1 MFTTNFSSL
10 PLAICPQPDTQ
21 PNLIVTGPEAVK
33 TATVQYF
40 QNLYR
45 RTTRP
50 PQTKPWMRCPSVSQV
65 AARVDADPFPW
76 PQLLDRAQLRKLL
89 SKGNSRPT
97 PGPDGW
103 EKCEARTRSY
113 LTIGAS
119 HATTSSSTFPLPG
132 SISYSLLISLV
143 ATQPGVQGRDLI
155 SYQSQLECWAKR
167 ENIPIYILQRDQKK
181 GFDMLEPQGFYDA
194 LTAYHLPS
202 SIADLDRSAQAN
214 VPYRIKTAYGF
225 TDPFPVTGVTKQ
237 GGSLSPLKCTLT
249 TSMSNRWLD
258 DAVTTFST
266 PLLISTHQHR
276 LHLPHIPADE
286 LQLRP
291 SMVEAMDDTLLP
303 STSLPNLYYL
313 ARLADRFQA
322 TYGWETEWRKSALYI
337 YNDPIY
343 TCPNGPKTVNMPSVP
358 YSNPQSEETINNNVP
373 VITDFTTFL
382 RVPIN
387 RPDLQHSHIRDLIL
401 NFHFPIL
408 SRHLPLT
415 ALRRIISQQIIS
427 KIRPYLALQPISPSD
442 ALSLD
447 HLLATKVHEH
457 LGFPFRFN
465 THLLTS
471 PLHQRGF
478 AFPSI
483 SRLNASLAVSGLQR
497 DLNHH
502 ITPFRKMAAIT
513 LADWTCL
520 LNDC

>member
-1 MFTTNFSSL
+1 MFATAFSSL

-21 PNLIVTGPEAVK
+21 PNLILTGPENIK

-40 QNLYR
+40 KNLYH

-50 PQTKPWMRCPSVSQV
+50 PQMKPWMHCPSVSQV
-65 AARVDADPFPW
+65 AARVDADPFTW
-76 PQLLDRAQLRKLL
+76 PQLLDRTQFRKLL

-103 EKCEARTRSY
+103 EKCEAQTYSC
-113 LTIGAS
+113 LTIGVIPES
-119 HATTSSSTFPLPG
+119 Q
-132 SISYSLLISLV
+132 V

-167 ENIPIYILQRDQKK
+167 ENVPLYILQRDQKK

-194 LTAYHLPS
+194 ITAYHLPS

-214 VPYRIKTAYGF
+214 VPYRVKTAYGF

-258 DAVTTFST
+258 DALT
-266 PLLISTHQHR
+266 PSSHPLIISTHQSR
-276 LHLPHIPADE
+276 LNLPHIPADK
-286 LQLRP
+286 LRLRP
-291 SMVEAMDDTLLP
+291 SMLEAMDDTLLP
-303 STSLPNLYYL
+303 STSLPTLYFL

-337 YNDPIY
+337 YNDPFY
-343 TCPNGPKTVNMPSVP
+343 TQPNSPKTANMPSVP
-358 YSNPQSEETINNNVP
+358 YSNPQSEQTINNNVP
-373 VITDFTTFL
+373 IITDFTTFL

-387 RPDLQHSHIRDLIL
+387 RPDLQNSHIRDLIL
-401 NFHFPIL
+401 NFDFPIL
-408 SRHLPLT
+408 SRRLPLT
-415 ALRRIISQQIIS
+415 ALRRIISQRIIS
-427 KIRPYLALQPISPSD
+427 KIRPYLTLQPISAPD

-465 THLLTS
+465 TQLLTS
-471 PLHQRGF
+471 PLHHRGF

-483 SRLNASLAVSGLQR
+483 SRLNTSLAVTGLQR

-502 ITPFRKMAAIT
+502 ITPFREMAAIT

-520 LNDC
+520 FNSC